1 MQIQFPAYEFDWRES
16 GGVRMIRDPLRRRY
30 VAITPEEWV
39 RQHLLRYLQEA
50 CGYPASRISVEK
62 KLTLNGMTRRAD
74 AVVYD
79 RDIKPWMVIE
89 CKAPEIGLNQTVLDQ
104 AAGYNTVLK
113 APFLAVCNGTDLLL
127 AQLDFARGQH
137 RFLEG
142 WPNWPEAPDW
152 LVL

>member
-1 MQIQFPAYEFDWRES
+1 MNIEFPAYEFIWRES

-30 VAITPEEWV
+30 VTITPEEWV

-50 CGYPASRISVEK
+50 CRYPASRISVEK

-79 RDIKPWMVIE
+79 QQVRPWMVVE
-89 CKAPEIGLNQTVLDQ
+89 CKAPEVVLNQAVLDQ

-127 AQLDFARGQH
+127 AQVDFVQGER
-137 RFLEG
+137 RFLVG
-142 WPNWPEAPDW
+142 WPNWPEAPVW
-152 LVL
+152 VK